1 MKITCPDCATAYRV
15 SPAALGPEGRDVK
28 CARCGTRWHALPTPD
43 TASIETELPDR
54 AEAAEGETVRAKAAA
69 MAEAGEAGS
78 IDPADEWE
86 AALSAADENG
96 DDSSDGDEQG
106 DGEAGTAEEDEG
118 EDVFSSMLDADE
130 TSTDDAD
137 GLADEDA
144 AAGSAPSSLP
154 VAADA
159 MAAGEAEA
167 AAAKTVDIES
177 LARKPKIHVKPRSSE
192 PILRRVLSAAGQQ
205 ARRVRPRRVVG
216 MMMFFGAVALCALA
230 VTFRT
235 PIVARMPDLAGLF
248 QLAGLHVN
256 LRGLEFRDLRT
267 FREIEDG
274 SIVLVIEGTI
284 ANVEKQPM
292 PVPAIR
298 LALRSED
305 AQEIYAW
312 TMEPRLRRLDVGGTT
327 RFRTRLSAP
336 PDLAADIQ
344 VRFVEREQRQA
355 RLK

>member
-15 SPAALGPEGRDVK
+15 TPAALGPEGRDVK
-28 CARCGTRWHALPTPD
+28 CARCGTRWHALPAPD
-43 TASIETELPDR
+43 TASIETELPERDEV
-54 AEAAEGETVRAKAAA
+54 AERKTMSARAAA

-78 IDPADEWE
+78 TDPAQEWE
-86 AALSAADENG
+86 EALSAAPG
-96 DDSSDGDEQG
+96 DDGAQDVDET
-106 DGEAGTAEEDEG
+106 DTAEEDEG
-118 EDVFSSMLDADE
+118 KDVFSSMLDTDEASADDSDRSAGDDVA
-130 TSTDDAD
+130 ST
-137 GLADEDA
+137 G
-144 AAGSAPSSLP
+144 APSLP

-159 MAAGEAEA
+159 MAAGEA

-192 PILRRVLSAAGQQ
+192 PILRRVLSTAGQQ
-205 ARRVRPRRVVG
+205 ARRVRPRRIVG
-216 MMMFFGAVALCALA
+216 MMMFVGAIALCALA

>member
-1 MKITCPDCATAYRV
+1 MKITCPDCATTYRV

-28 CARCGTRWHALPTPD
+28 CARCGTRWHALPDPD
-43 TASIETELPDR
+43 TASIETELPEGADVEAR
-54 AEAAEGETVRAKAAA
+54 AARQPAAA
-69 MAEAGEAGS
+69 MAGR
-78 IDPADEWE
+78 
-86 AALSAADENG
+86 G
-96 DDSSDGDEQG
+96 DASP
-106 DGEAGTAEEDEG
+106 AEEDETDAEGAQWGDALEEDFAGDTAGDTASDIADERG
-118 EDVFSSMLDADE
+118 EDVFSAASQPRDDGLEAEADE
-130 TSTDDAD
+130 QAEDGRDAAKRVETAALP
-137 GLADEDA
+137 LAAAAEADA
-144 AAGSAPSSLP
+144 AASAKP
-154 VAADA
+154 
-159 MAAGEAEA
+159 
-167 AAAKTVDIES
+167 VDIES

-192 PILRRVLSAAGQQ
+192 PVLGRLLAAVGQR
-205 ARRVRPRRVVG
+205 ARRLRPRRVVG
-216 MMMFFGAVALCALA
+216 TMMFFGAIALCALA

-248 QLAGLHVN
+248 ALAGLDVN

-274 SIVLVIEGTI
+274 AIVLVIEGTI
-284 ANVEKQPM
+284 VNVEREA
-292 PVPAIR
+292 VPIPAVR

-344 VRFVEREQRQA
+344 VRFVERKERQV
-355 RLK
+355 RLQ

>member
-15 SPAALGPEGRDVK
+15 TPAALGPEGRDVK

-54 AEAAEGETVRAKAAA
+54 AEAEAEESQAARARAPA
-69 MAEAGEAGS
+69 MAEAG
-78 IDPADEWE
+78 DADGDDLADDWE
-86 AALSAADENG
+86 AALAG
-96 DDSSDGDEQG
+96 DDDPAEDTAGDDASIESEGGDES
-106 DGEAGTAEEDEG
+106 EDEG
-118 EDVFSSMLDADE
+118 EDTDGGKDVFASMFDADE
-130 TSTDDAD
+130 A
-137 GLADEDA
+137 ADEDA
-144 AAGSAPSSLP
+144 GQELASSLP
-154 VAADA
+154 MTTDA
-159 MAAGEAEA
+159 GAGDDAEA

-192 PILRRVLSAAGQQ
+192 PILRRILSAAGRQ

-216 MMMFFGAVALCALA
+216 MLLFCGAIALGALA

-248 QLAGLHVN
+248 QLAGLDVN

-267 FREIEDG
+267 FREMEDG

-284 ANVEKQPM
+284 ANIEKQPM

-344 VRFVEREQRQA
+344 VRFVERKQRQA

>member
-28 CARCGTRWHALPTPD
+28 CARCGTRWHALPDPD
-43 TASIETELPDR
+43 TASIETELPEDADTEAR
-54 AEAAEGETVRAKAAA
+54 AARKPAAA
-69 MAEAGEAGS
+69 MAGRDDASPAEADEDDSDGAQWGDDREE
-78 IDPADEWE
+78 DPADR
-86 AALSAADENG
+86 D
-96 DDSSDGDEQG
+96 
-106 DGEAGTAEEDEG
+106 
-118 EDVFSSMLDADE
+118 EDVFSAASEPRD
-130 TSTDDAD
+130 D
-137 GLADEDA
+137 GLEDEDDQAEDGWEA
-144 AAGSAPSSLP
+144 AKRVEPAALP
-154 VAADA
+154 VAA
-159 MAAGEAEA
+159 AAAEA
-167 AAAKTVDIES
+167 DGAAASAKPVDIES
-177 LARKPKIHVKPRSSE
+177 LARKPKIYVKPRSSE
-192 PILRRVLSAAGQQ
+192 PVLGRLLARIGQR
-205 ARRVRPRRVVG
+205 ARRLRPRRVVG
-216 MMMFFGAVALCALA
+216 TMMFFGAIALCALA

-248 QLAGLHVN
+248 ALAGLEVN

-274 SIVLVIEGTI
+274 AIVLVIEGTI
-284 ANVEKQPM
+284 VNVEREAVPI
-292 PVPAIR
+292 PAIR

-344 VRFVEREQRQA
+344 VRFVERKERQV
-355 RLK
+355 RLQ

>member
-1 MKITCPDCATAYRV
+1 
-15 SPAALGPEGRDVK
+15 
-28 CARCGTRWHALPTPD
+28 
-43 TASIETELPDR
+43 
-54 AEAAEGETVRAKAAA
+54 
-69 MAEAGEAGS
+69 
-78 IDPADEWE
+78 
-86 AALSAADENG
+86 
-96 DDSSDGDEQG
+96 
-106 DGEAGTAEEDEG
+106 
-118 EDVFSSMLDADE
+118 
-130 TSTDDAD
+130 
-137 GLADEDA
+137 
-144 AAGSAPSSLP
+144 
-154 VAADA
+154 
-159 MAAGEAEA
+159 
-167 AAAKTVDIES
+167 
-177 LARKPKIHVKPRSSE
+177 
-192 PILRRVLSAAGQQ
+192 
-205 ARRVRPRRVVG
+205 
-216 MMMFFGAVALCALA
+216 MMMFFGAVALFALA

>member
-15 SPAALGPEGRDVK
+15 TPAALGPEGRDVK
-28 CARCGTRWHALPTPD
+28 CARCGTRWHAIPTPD
-43 TASIETELPDR
+43 TASIETELPEREEVADS
-54 AEAAEGETVRAKAAA
+54 EAVRARVPA
-69 MAEAGEAGS
+69 MAEAGEAAGT
-78 IDPADEWE
+78 DPADEWE
-86 AALSAADENG
+86 DALSEAAG
-96 DDSSDGDEQG
+96 DDSEPDADET
-106 DGEAGTAEEDEG
+106 DTAEEDEG
-118 EDVFSSMLDADE
+118 KDVFSSMLDADE
-130 TSTDDAD
+130 ASADDGD
-137 GLADEDA
+137 GFADEDA
-144 AAGSAPSSLP
+144 ASPGGSSLP
-154 VAADA
+154 VATDA
-159 MAAGEAEA
+159 AASAEA
-167 AAAKTVDIES
+167 DAAKTIDIES
-177 LARKPKIHVKPRSSE
+177 LARKPKIHIKPRSSE

-205 ARRVRPRRVVG
+205 VRRVRPRRVVG
-216 MMMFFGAVALCALA
+216 MMMFAGAIALCALA

-284 ANVEKQPM
+284 ANVERQPM